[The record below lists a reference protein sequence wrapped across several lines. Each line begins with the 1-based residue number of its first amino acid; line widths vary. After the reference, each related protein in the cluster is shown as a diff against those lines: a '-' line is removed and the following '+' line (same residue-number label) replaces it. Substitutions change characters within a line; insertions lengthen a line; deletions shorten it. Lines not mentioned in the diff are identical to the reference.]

1 MKPAMNKIRA
11 VCVLFL
17 FLFLNKTGSAQNNPV
32 NGKISLRQSIETA
45 LTNNLDVQQ
54 RGIDAQRSKIDWN
67 QARLNLLPSLNAN
80 TGTTWAKGRTID
92 QSTNSYV
99 NSNQNYANYNLG
111 TDVILFRGL
120 YLQNTI
126 KQNAL
131 AYEAAQM
138 DWQQQKDNVTISVI
152 LAYLQVLNNEDVLEL
167 SRQQLTL
174 SKSQVDRLETLNR
187 EGAILPSDLSDLKGE
202 YANNQL
208 SIITAQNAIETSKIN
223 LCQLMNIPYDKNMQL
238 ERIDAAAYATRYEQT
253 PDSIYQVAL
262 QEFAM
267 VKAADF
273 RTESSARA
281 VKAARGQLYP
291 TFRANGGVGTTY
303 TSLNT
308 IDSYKSQLN
317 HNRGSFFGIGLD
329 IPIFNSFFARNRV
342 KLAKLTL
349 KNNELQAQT
358 TKTQLQQNIEQ
369 AYANMTAAADRYK
382 VLLDQVNAY
391 TESFRAAEIRFN
403 AGVGTSIDYLL
414 KKNALDRSNI
424 NVITAKYDY
433 VLRTKILDYY
443 QGKQLW

>member
-1 MKPAMNKIRA
+1 MNKIRA

-17 FLFLNKTGSAQNNPV
+17 FLLNKTGSAQNNPV
-32 NGKISLRQSIETA
+32 AGKISLRQSIETA
-45 LTNNLDVQQ
+45 LSNNLDVQQ
-54 RGIDAQRSKIDWN
+54 KGLDAQVSKINWN
-67 QARLNLLPSLNAN
+67 QARLYLFPNVNAN
-80 TGTTWAKGRTID
+80 TGTTFAQGRTID

-111 TDVILFRGL
+111 SDVVLFRGL
-120 YLQNTI
+120 YQQNTI
-126 KQNAL
+126 KQNGL
-131 AYEAAQM
+131 AYEAAKM
-138 DWQQQKDNVTISVI
+138 DWQQQKDNVTIGVI
-152 LAYLQVLNNEDVLEL
+152 LAYLQVLNNEDVLDL
-167 SRQQLTL
+167 SRNQLAL
-174 SKSQVDRLETLNR
+174 SKSQVERLETLNK

-208 SIITAQNAIETSKIN
+208 SIITAQNAIETAKIN

-238 ERIDAAAYATRYEQT
+238 ERIDAASYATKYEQT

-262 QEFAM
+262 QQFAM

-273 RTESSARA
+273 RTESNARA

-291 TFRANGGVGTTY
+291 TLRANGGIGTTY

-308 IDSYKSQLN
+308 TDSYKSQLN
-317 HNRGSFFGIGLD
+317 HNRGTFFGFGLD
-329 IPIFNSFFARNRV
+329 IPIFNGLYARNRV
-342 KLAKLTL
+342 KVAKITL
-349 KNNELQAQT
+349 KNSELEAQT

-369 AYANMTAAADRYK
+369 AYANMTAASDRYK
-382 VLLDQVNAY
+382 VLLDQVKAY

-414 KKNALDRSNI
+414 KKNALDRSTI